1 MVKAPVYHPKVYQ
14 PAPTYHQAPKKY
26 GFSFVTTEAAP
37 AAVEPEVKA
46 AEPEVVEE
54 EAPVEAEASSYEAPA
69 PATEAAPEAERYRY
83 YRY

>member
-1 MVKAPVYHPKVYQ
+1 MTTVQPVVKAPVYHPKVYQ
-14 PAPTYHQAPKKY
+14 PAPTYHKAPKKY

-54 EAPVEAEASSYEAPA
+54 EAPAEAE
-69 PATEAAPEAERYRY
+69 EAATTVASA
-83 YRY
+83 